1 MIISHK
7 HKFILL
13 HAGKCAGSSIRHCLN
28 TIIDEPK
35 LKISQNHPN
44 LSYLQETI
52 SKSNRNPQEYMVVSI
67 VRNPFDRMV
76 SWYYHA
82 LTISKSFIGS
92 FEDFCETRLSAY
104 SDNLIPPYEKCN
116 HVIRYEHLQND
127 FNTFLKFIGLP
138 PHKLLHV
145 NQNTDRPVCHYSELY
160 TEKSK
165 QITFNYFAKVIDRF
179 SYKFQKK

>member
-1 MIISHK
+1 MLISHK

-82 LTISKSFIGS
+82 LYKSKSFTGS
-92 FEDFCETRLSAY
+92 FEDFCIRGFANPSE
-104 SDNLIPPYEKCN
+104 NLIPPYKKCDLI
-116 HVIRYEHLQND
+116 IRYEYLQEDFND
-127 FNTFLKFIGLP
+127 FLALINLPNRKLPHSNKNTNRPSSHYRSIYT
-138 PHKLLHV
+138 
-145 NQNTDRPVCHYSELY
+145 NNTKKITSE
-160 TEKSK
+160 
-165 QITFNYFAKVIDRF
+165 YFASVIEMF
-179 SYKFQKK
+179 GYEF